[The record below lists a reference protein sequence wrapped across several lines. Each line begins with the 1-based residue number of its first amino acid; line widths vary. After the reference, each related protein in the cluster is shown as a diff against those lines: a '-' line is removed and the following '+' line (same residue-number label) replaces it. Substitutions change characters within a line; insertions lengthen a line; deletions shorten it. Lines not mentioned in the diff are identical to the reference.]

1 MSDYDPDKTRFHS
14 TEEGYNPG
22 YVVGN
27 FRKMVA
33 DLLDITDTI
42 YHGKAMR
49 MSKERYQNS
58 KNYLLAYQKTILAY
72 DDTKPPLGRLTPLQQ
87 QQILVMVDD
96 VLKGKIEAVQFQL
109 NRGCDGITEIFS
121 SKQFSTTNE
130 QDKL

>member
-22 YVVGN
+22 YVVGS

-72 DDTKPPLGRLTPLQQ
+72 DDTKPHWEGLHL
-87 QQILVMVDD
+87 
-96 VLKGKIEAVQFQL
+96 
-109 NRGCDGITEIFS
+109 FS
-121 SKQFSTTNE
+121 SSRF
-130 QDKL
+130 